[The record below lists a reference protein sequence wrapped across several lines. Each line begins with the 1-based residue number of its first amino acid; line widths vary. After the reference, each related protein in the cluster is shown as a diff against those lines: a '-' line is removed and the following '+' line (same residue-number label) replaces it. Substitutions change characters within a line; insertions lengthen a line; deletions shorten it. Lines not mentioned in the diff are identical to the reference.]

1 MPSRI
6 EYSPREVE
14 HMSDAEERKVY
25 SRLRKLARRRALR
38 LFNAGYGDFEVAK
51 IFPKLSEIRPQDVR
65 SYILDASLYLTDP
78 RTLVRGMREYIHNMI
93 KTLHR
98 HGYTFVNKNN
108 LKAFGEFMENV
119 RAVSVDKTY
128 YNPKVMDLFKEAQR
142 LGISNNVLNNKFM
155 DFINNEKELSQ
166 LVETM
171 RSMNIAEGRTRVSST
186 SILNRMK

>member
-6 EYSPREVE
+6 DYSPREVE
-14 HMSDAEERKVY
+14 HMSDAEARKIY

-38 LFNAGYGDFEVAK
+38 LINAGYGDFEVAK
-51 IFPKLSEIRPQDVR
+51 IFPKLSEIRPHDVR
-65 SYILDASLYLTDP
+65 SYLLDVSLYLSDP
-78 RTLVRGMREYIHNMI
+78 RTLVRGMRKYIHNMI

-98 HGYTFVNKNN
+98 HGYTFVNKTN

-128 YNPKVMDLFKEAQR
+128 YNPKVMELFKEAQR

-171 RSMNIAEGRTRVSST
+171 REMNIAEGRTRVSSI
-186 SILNRMK
+186 SILNRMQ